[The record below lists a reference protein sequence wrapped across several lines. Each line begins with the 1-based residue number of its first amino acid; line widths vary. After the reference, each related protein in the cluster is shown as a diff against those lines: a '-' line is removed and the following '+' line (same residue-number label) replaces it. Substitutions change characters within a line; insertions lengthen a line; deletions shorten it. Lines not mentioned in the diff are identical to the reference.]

1 MHIGKKIQKHR
12 IIKQFDSQLPRVL
25 EIFFGEAKAVPL
37 ECFEYAADMMQS
49 PSKEVFNFICDEINQ
64 HQLTADQA
72 VRNAAKKY
80 DLPVLDDFANIV
92 NYVDYLNRVGKNDE
106 AWMLLA
112 GLKRLTKHRRTKQ
125 IEVENMLKQFK
136 IIMAMSVL
144 LLVYALYILFSNP
157 IGAKIAPFIFIPSA
171 VGFVSG
177 YLVYRYVAQAY
188 RDIAQAYRDIGDS
201 LLTYTLN
208 FSLRGKE

>member
-1 MHIGKKIQKHR
+1 MHIGKIFQKHR
-12 IIKQFDSQLPRVL
+12 IIRQFDSQLPRVL

-49 PSKEVFNFICDEINQ
+49 PSKEVFKFICEEINQ

-80 DLPVLDDFANIV
+80 KLPVLDDFANIV

-106 AWMLLA
+106 ALMLLA
-112 GLKRLTKHRRTKQ
+112 GFKRLTEYKRNGPIRVEEALRQ
-125 IEVENMLKQFK
+125 IKT
-136 IIMAMSVL
+136 IIAMNVL
-144 LLVYALYILFSNP
+144 LFVYAVYILFSSP
-157 IGAKIAPFIFIPSA
+157 IEAKIAPFIFIPSA

-188 RDIAQAYRDIGDS
+188 RDIGDNP
-201 LLTYTLN
+201 LTYALN
-208 FSLRGKE
+208 FSLKGKE